1 MREKEKVITLED
13 RIPKLKEQRRQKA
26 NRRLILYI
34 SIFFFLILIIVYLIS
49 PLSHVGKVTINGNHY
64 VDNKT
69 ILDASGL
76 SSDTSFWD
84 VDRDAVVK
92 KVKKIKEVE
101 SVSVNKH
108 FPNAVSIR
116 VTEYGRVAYLKKDG
130 RYYPILENGARLSAL
145 SRKDIPAG
153 APILVDWEDGKRLS
167 SMAGELQKL
176 PEAMVHRISEIYY
189 TPTEHFPEAITVY
202 MNDGFEVLGLIDDF
216 SKKMKSYPDIVSQL
230 DPKVRGIINMRVGT
244 YFEKYRDDLKGSSK
258 NKK

>member
-64 VDNKT
+64 VDNRT

-92 KVKKIKEVE
+92 KVKKVKEVK

-116 VTEYGRVAYLKKDG
+116 VTEYGRVAYLKKDD

-145 SRKDIPAG
+145 SQKDIPAG
-153 APILVDWEDGKRLS
+153 APILVDWEDGKKLAH
-167 SMAGELQKL
+167 MAGELQKL

-189 TPTEHFPEAITVY
+189 TPTEHFPGAITVY
-202 MNDGFEVLGLIDDF
+202 MNDGFEVQSLINNF
-216 SKKMKSYPDIVSQL
+216 SNKMKSYPDIVSQL
-230 DPKVRGIINMRVGT
+230 NPQARGIIHMRVGT
-244 YFEKYRDDLKGSSK
+244 YFEKYGNDGMAASK